1 MCWILYSTDIII
13 VLLLRLA
20 VYYCFAMYTA
30 FFIMRISEVRTIS
43 EKYKKIGM
51 ELIEKHPALEVLN
64 RFIKDKAIKL
74 IFLKSTKEKKSTLG
88 TVHADCEKIADS
100 KRWAIDADFVIT
112 VYEPN
117 VKTFSEAQLKIL
129 LLHELMHIGI
139 ELTKEGDLKKY
150 LVPHSV
156 QDFRYIHEKYGLDW
170 SSPFQQLEFDF
181 D

>member
-1 MCWILYSTDIII
+1 MFLFWNWGKEKCQDQKEVKTKNRHKAERQFLQILRSAVIQRKLNSWSKKQKPLERRFPAMCWILYSTDIII

-30 FFIMRISEVRTIS
+30 FFIMRIPEVRTIS

-64 RFIKDKAIKL
+64 RFIKAKAIKL
-74 IFLKSTKEKKSTLG
+74 IFLESTKEKKSTLG

-117 VKTFSEAQLKIL
+117 V
-129 LLHELMHIGI
+129 
-139 ELTKEGDLKKY
+139 
-150 LVPHSV
+150 
-156 QDFRYIHEKYGLDW
+156 
-170 SSPFQQLEFDF
+170 
-181 D
+181 

>member
-20 VYYCFAMYTA
+20 VYYCVAMYTA
-30 FFIMRISEVRTIS
+30 FFVMRIPEVRTIS
-43 EKYKKIGM
+43 EEYEKIGM
-51 ELIEKHPALEVLN
+51 ELIEKHPILENLK
-64 RFIKDKAIKL
+64 RFILAERIKL

-88 TVHADCEKIADS
+88 TVYADCEKIADS

-112 VYEPN
+112 VYKPN
-117 VKTFSEAQLKIL
+117 VETFSEAQLKIL

-139 ELTKEGDLKKY
+139 EPTKKGDLKKY

-156 QDFRYIHEKYGLDW
+156 QDFRYILKKYGLNW
-170 SSPFQQLEFDF
+170 TSPFQQLEFDF